1 MATHRLPSKYGEI
14 VVGTPKTHR
23 RAAPRPN
30 RPAGVLGG
38 ALLVAALATAC
49 GGAGGGSA
57 GTPARQNPET
67 LTIAVAAPPQ
77 SLNPA
82 LAGNGDPLIIPV
94 ELAYDPLIYLKSDGS
109 LAPGLATAW
118 KFVGSGNKVFELT
131 LRPDVKFADG
141 SSLTA
146 QGVADYFAYFA
157 KAGGLG
163 ASRVQNFEKVTVTG
177 LLGLRIELK
186 SANPELP
193 YILTQGF
200 AIGDVISPLGLK
212 DPNRL
217 GTSTAGAGQ
226 YVLDTAG
233 SVTNQTYVF
242 TPNPNYWNRAA
253 INWKKVVVKV
263 IPDSNAAL
271 GAMRTGQ
278 VDYMISDTK
287 GADAAKR
294 AGFDV
299 TTWPYLFG
307 HIQLLDRGGTQV
319 KALGDVR
326 VRQALNY
333 AVDRKALAKA
343 LFGKYAAPSDQIL
356 LPEADGYDPSLNGR
370 YPYDPAKAKSLLKEA
385 GYPSG
390 FSMVMAAYNLQPGE
404 TDAAQAVAGY
414 WAKIGVKAK
423 IDVPVSISAY
433 TSGLTGKKYQAQMFE
448 YGGLP
453 MYLVADQLLNTGSL
467 FNPFGNSHPEITKLM
482 REGAAADDESRPAI
496 YKRLQKVLVEQAWFV
511 PFASIDKVTVAR
523 PGLQGVTTA
532 PRALDPNPV
541 FFTAARR

>member
-1 MATHRLPSKYGEI
+1 MVDTQKIHRP
-14 VVGTPKTHR
+14 
-23 RAAPRPN
+23 ARPHCV
-30 RPAGVLGG
+30 RPAGILGG
-38 ALLVAALATAC
+38 ALLVAALVTAC
-49 GGAGGGSA
+49 GGANGGA
-57 GTPARQNPET
+57 GGKPARQNPET

-94 ELAYDPLIYLKSDGS
+94 ELAYDPLIYLKADGS
-109 LAPGLATAW
+109 LAPGLATEW

-131 LRPDVKFADG
+131 LRPSVKFSDG

-146 QGVADYFAYFA
+146 RGVADYFAYFA

-163 ASRVQNFEKVTVTG
+163 ASRVQNFERVTVTG
-177 LLGLRIELK
+177 PLKLRIELK

-212 DPNRL
+212 DPNKL

-226 YVLDTAG
+226 YVLDAGG

-242 TPNPNYWNRAA
+242 TPNPGYWNPKA
-253 INWKKVVVKV
+253 INWKKIVVKV

-287 GADAAKR
+287 GADAAKQ
-294 AGFDV
+294 AGFNV
-299 TTWPYLFG
+299 STWPYLFG
-307 HIQLLDRGGTQV
+307 HLQLLDRSGTQV

-333 AVDRKALAKA
+333 AIDRKALAKA
-343 LFGKYAAPSDQIL
+343 LFGKYASPSDQIL
-356 LPEADGYDPSLNGR
+356 LPKADGHDPSLDGH
-370 YPYDPAKAKSLLKEA
+370 YAYDPAKAKSLLQQA
-385 GYPSG
+385 GYPHG
-390 FSMVMAAYNLQPGE
+390 FSLAMAAYNLQPGE
-404 TDAAQAVAGY
+404 TDAAQAIASY
-414 WAKIGVKAK
+414 WSKIGVNAK
-423 IDVPVSISAY
+423 IEVPVSISAY

-453 MYLVADQLLNTGSL
+453 MYLVADQLLSTGSL
-467 FNPFGNSHPEITKLM
+467 FNPFNNTHLEITRLM
-482 REGAAADDESRPAI
+482 REGAAADDASRPAI
-496 YKRLQKVLVEQAWFV
+496 YKRLQRVLVEQAWFV
-511 PFASIDKVTVAR
+511 PFAGIDKVTVAR
-523 PGLQGVTTA
+523 PGLQGVIA
-532 PRALDPNPV
+532 SPRALDPNPV
-541 FFTAARR
+541 FFTAAKS